1 MTIFQPRQMRLLFPL
16 AFVSLTQGRQSVDG
30 FPLAVAL
37 KVSFLCSLSRRASQ
51 QQSGVPSLPPTQVQ
65 DNPNKHRTGLPG
77 PTFHSQALS

>member
-37 KVSFLCSLSRRASQ
+37 KVSFLCSLSR
-51 QQSGVPSLPPTQVQ
+51 
-65 DNPNKHRTGLPG
+65 
-77 PTFHSQALS
+77 